1 MYHDFFIHS
10 SLSAHLDCF
19 HVLAIV
25 NTVAINF
32 GVNVCWAL
40 ALARTRG
47 SLQMNG
53 VEEGEREKERERKR
67 ERKRD
72 RPDWACASESG
83 NALFFTIAFIPC

>member
-32 GVNVCWAL
+32 GVHVCRAL

-47 SLQMNG
+47 SFRMNG
-53 VEEGEREKERERKR
+53 VDKGERERKR
-67 ERKRD
+67 ERERETD
-72 RPDWACASESG
+72 QTVRVQQSLAMLYFLP
-83 NALFFTIAFIPC
+83 